1 MFKGGT
7 ESCWG
12 YIGGVVVKAA
22 VFKGEG
28 KLVIEDVPKP
38 DLSKDLI
45 IPKKYKPNEF
55 VKVRKEELVL
65 LRVLAAGICG
75 TDLHILSVPP
85 GHTATPGAI
94 LGHEFVGEVV
104 DIGSEV
110 DNVNVRNLVAIDPNI
125 KCGKCWF
132 CRNGYPNMCPEMTT
146 LGIYGN
152 GGFAEYAVVPAK
164 QVYVLPRSM
173 DIDKAVLFEPLTTA
187 VHNWEKVNLKP
198 GENILIFGAG
208 PIGAFFIKLAQIS
221 GANEI
226 IVSEP
231 SSLRREIARKLGA
244 TKVVDPINE
253 DVVEIVHSVTKYG
266 VDVAIDASGV
276 PVVIEQAVRAL
287 RPGGRLSLFGQQNI
301 HAFAD
306 KVSFTLMNQKELH
319 IFGSYAAAKSFDQ
332 TIEILKKRETD
343 DLKNIIT
350 HRLKL
355 EDIHKGLE
363 LMRKKEALKVVI
375 YP

>member
-1 MFKGGT
+1 M
-7 ESCWG
+7 
-12 YIGGVVVKAA
+12 KAA
-22 VFKGEG
+22 IFKGEG
-28 KLVIEDVPKP
+28 KLVVEDVPKP

-45 IPKKYKPNEF
+45 IPKKYKPEQF
-55 VKVRKEELVL
+55 MKIRREELVL
-65 LRVLAAGICG
+65 VKVLAAGICG
-75 TDLHILSVPP
+75 TDLHILSIPP
-85 GHTATPGAI
+85 GHSATPGAI
-94 LGHEFVGEVV
+94 LGHEFIGEVV
-104 DIGSEV
+104 EIGEDV
-110 DNVNVRNLVAIDPNI
+110 DNVNIGDIVAVDPNI

-132 CRNGYPNMCPEMTT
+132 CRNGYPNMCQEMTT

-164 QVYVLPRSM
+164 QLYVLPKNI
-173 DIDKAVLFEPLTTA
+173 DIEKAVLFEPLTTA

-198 GENILIFGAG
+198 GETILIFGAG
-208 PIGAFFIKLAQIS
+208 PIGAFYIKLAQLS

-231 SSLRREIARKLGA
+231 SSLRRELAKKLGA
-244 TKVVDPINE
+244 TRVINPFE
-253 DVVEIVHSVTKYG
+253 ENVPDVVSSLTRYG

-276 PVVIEQAVRAL
+276 PEVIKQAVEVV
-287 RPGGRLSLFGQQNI
+287 RPGGRVSLFGQQNI

-306 KVSFTLMNQKELH
+306 HVSFTLMNQKELS

-350 HRLKL
+350 HRVSL

-363 LMRKKEALKVVI
+363 LMRKKEALKVVV